1 MNLKFLAS
9 KLSHSN
15 PVMNA
20 TFEINFNLT
29 FEVRY
34 INTTKLVKIS
44 FIVSIDQTSLTIGW

>member
-44 FIVSIDQTSLTIGW
+44 FILSIDQTSLTIG